1 MSINFPG
8 DETNYPENVRLLE
21 ESDPVLGGEDGYD
34 NLAAQDL
41 ADRTSYLQARRI
53 DDYRAG
59 IEAASGGMATVKA
72 DDNGN
77 WHVMARIPAFKSEVF
92 DADFEYD
99 GGDQYHPAFRLDA
112 STVVPEILIGLFP
125 VSLSPPDFMGNSDL
139 LTLPGM
145 DPDLTKT
152 HDQAREFCAAL
163 GDGFHMMTIH
173 EWGAL
178 AFWAFNLVQ
187 NLRGNSSANVI
198 TDQEYGVKSSVT
210 DTQILTG
217 TGPLSW
223 KHSGREFGVS
233 DLVAGVQ
240 EMINLCRTVDCKIH
254 FPQYNEFWKEPADWD
269 DQEIWFGPSLGL
281 TLVIRGSAPNADD
294 VTYETNFDGME
305 FANMTPGS
313 LPVSLTDPRLCE
325 LLFDRTWY
333 TDGIPPTDHEI
344 AWLNNRIGVM
354 AFPNSAGTR
363 YLTRGGAYADGADAG
378 LPTMGSIT
386 TAETGCQYRVAWIDP
401 DLIPT

>member
-1 MSINFPG
+1 MPI
-8 DETNYPENVRLLE
+8 NYPGADEFPANVQLVDTT
-21 ESDPVLGGEDGYD
+21 DPVLGGVDSAA

-41 ADRTSYLQARRI
+41 ADRTAYLQARRLE
-53 DDYRAG
+53 DYRAG

-77 WHVMARIPAFKSEVF
+77 WHVMARIPAFQSEIF
-92 DADFEYD
+92 DADFAVF
-99 GGDQYHPAFRLDA
+99 GVGSRYHPAFCLDA

-125 VSLSPPDFMGNSDL
+125 VSLNAAAEPVTF
-139 LTLPGM
+139 PGVA
-145 DPDLTKT
+145 PDLTKT
-152 HDQAREFCAAL
+152 HDEARAACDAL

-198 TDQEYGVKSSVT
+198 TDQEYGIKVSVT
-210 DTQILTG
+210 DAQVLTG
-217 TGPLSW
+217 TGPLIW
-223 KHSGREFGVS
+223 RHNGREFGVA
-233 DLVAGVQ
+233 DLVGGIQ
-240 EMINLCRTVDCKIH
+240 EMINLCRTVDAKIH
-254 FPQYNEFWKEPADWD
+254 FPLIIEFWQEPADWD
-269 DQEIWFGPSLGL
+269 DQLIWFAP
-281 TLVIRGSAPNADD
+281 TAGSVLCIDGTAPIADD
-294 VTYETNFDGME
+294 VTYEADFDGIE
-305 FANMTPGS
+305 YGANFTPGA
-313 LPVSLTDPRLCE
+313 LPAALTDPRLCE
-325 LLFDRTWY
+325 LLLNRVWY
-333 TDGIPPTDHEI
+333 TDGTPPTAHEV
-344 AWLNNRIGVM
+344 AWLDTRTGVM

-386 TAETGCQYRVAWIDP
+386 TAATGYQYRVAWIDP